1 MRTWLLGVSAVSIFT
16 WSGAV
21 STVLAVGQA
30 PAKSVSAL
38 APQATAGQGLDSEPG
53 HPAHRLEINSSVQ
66 VSREA
71 LRAAFLASREAYTK
85 KLQKYA
91 KCSPS
96 EAKKVIE
103 SAHPNMKIDNLELR
117 NIRTNLVYMAT
128 AENDDNRF
136 LVVIDAGNAK
146 VLLDRPLPTHHERV
160 FAGG

>member
-1 MRTWLLGVSAVSIFT
+1 MRTWLLGISVVSLIT
-16 WSGAV
+16 WSG
-21 STVLAVGQA
+21 STYTVLAAEQA
-30 PAKSVSAL
+30 PAKSVSTL
-38 APQATAGQGLDSEPG
+38 VPKATGQGLDADPSR
-53 HPAHRLEINSSVQ
+53 PAHRLEINSSVQ

-71 LRAAFLASREAYTK
+71 LRAAFMASREAYTK

-96 EAKKVIE
+96 EAKKVIA

-128 AENDDNRF
+128 VENDDNRF
-136 LVVIDAGNAK
+136 LVVVDAGNAK